1 MEEPTDTEVVRI
13 LQSRAALFRSIRTF
27 FETRGFVEVD
37 TPAIVPS
44 PGLDVHLSAIE
55 VRGPDGRPIGW
66 LATSPEYQ
74 MKRLLAAGAT
84 RIFQLGKSYRADEHG
99 PFHEREFTMLEWYRT
114 DATSDDVMA
123 DTETLVA
130 SLAETWLGSNT
141 ESFSTPWERRT
152 VDEVMRAH
160 TGSGADDFKDDEAFF
175 RAWVDHVQPNLG
187 VKAPVFVVD
196 WPRSMASLA
205 QLNPDGTADR
215 FEGFYRGV
223 ELCNG
228 FGELTDPIEQ
238 RARFETDQRARSE
251 AGLPVYPIDERFIQA
266 LERGI
271 PPSAGN
277 ALGVDRLLMLLG
289 GADSIQTVMPFPEER
304 L

>member
-13 LQSRAALFRSIRTF
+13 LQARAALFQSIRTF
-27 FETRGFVEVD
+27 FSERGFVEVD

-44 PGLDVHLSAIE
+44 PGLDVHLSALE
-55 VRGPDGRPIGW
+55 VRGPDGGPVGW

-84 RIFQLGKSYRADEHG
+84 RVFQLGKSFRADEQG

-114 DATSDDVMA
+114 RATSDDVMA
-123 DTETLVA
+123 DTEALIA
-130 SLAETWLGSNT
+130 SLAGASRRPEAGSLT
-141 ESFSTPWERRT
+141 KTWERRT
-152 VDEVMRAH
+152 VDEVMREHA
-160 TGSGADDFKDDEAFF
+160 GSGADDFKDDEAFF
-175 RAWVDHVQPNLG
+175 RAWVDHVQPKLG
-187 VKAPVFVVD
+187 VDAPVFVVD

-205 QLNPDGTADR
+205 QLNADGTADR

-228 FGELTDPIEQ
+228 FGELTDPVEQ
-238 RARFETDQRARSE
+238 RTRFEHDQQTRSA
-251 AGLPVYPIDERFIQA
+251 AGLPVYPIDEKFIQA
-266 LERGI
+266 LEHGI

-277 ALGVDRLLMLLG
+277 ALGVDRLLMLLE
-289 GADSIQTVMPFPEER
+289 GADSIQAVMPFPEER
-304 L
+304 T